1 MGTNQVLAWGGA
13 TIQNNMISLYGTS
26 SPADGTSYGFG
37 INSFKLVY
45 NTPSTAVHSFRCANV
60 EYANIGTSGIST
72 GNLICTVANITAM
85 PVVANT
91 APALA
96 NGQMTFSLV
105 TNTSLKIFAKG
116 TDGVLRST
124 TLTLA

>member
-1 MGTNQVLAWGGA
+1 MGSTQVLSWGTA

-26 SPADGTSYGFG
+26 NPADGTSYGFG
-37 INSFKLVY
+37 LNSLKLVY
-45 NTPSTAVHSFRCANV
+45 NTPSTAIHSFRCANV
-60 EYANIGTSGIST
+60 EYANIGTSGLST
-72 GNLICTVANITAM
+72 ANLICTVANITSM

-91 APALA
+91 ALALA

-116 TDGVLRST
+116 TDGVLRSA